1 MIILKW
7 CVQLFFNRQ
16 HRHADAGLARGIHD
30 ALREFG
36 RMRVA
41 AAVLRVVHIVEV
53 ADGRIEPALSI
64 SKYSQRAIAPSVSG
78 VMRAAKRYI
87 RSRQL
92 QKLSVGLARYSVRP
106 AMPR

>member
-1 MIILKW
+1 MGINLLVIIQLIWGMIILKW

-53 ADGRIEPALSI
+53 AGRASARNCPW
-64 SKYSQRAIAPSVSG
+64 
-78 VMRAAKRYI
+78 
-87 RSRQL
+87 
-92 QKLSVGLARYSVRP
+92 GLARYSVRP